1 MDRQHR
7 QELKHDRFVD
17 EVGSLTTRAR
27 ENQKLLISITAA
39 IVALF
44 LVGYGIYFYRSNREH
59 KAQDALAFAIEA
71 IDSPIAQNG
80 QPPNPQAKFKSEQ
93 ERTAKSEAMFRDVQK
108 KYPGTDAADVSNL
121 YLARIAASKNDVAG
135 ARKPLQ
141 DFIGEHP
148 KHMLV
153 GAARYSLYELRINNG
168 EGQQVASEL
177 TQELSKTENQ
187 ILPADTMLAILAHA
201 YEAQGNVEK
210 TKETYRRIA
219 TEFPDSSYALDAQR
233 RGGGGAA

>member
-27 ENQKLLISITAA
+27 ENQKLLIGITAA
-39 IVALF
+39 IVAVF
-44 LVGYGIYFYRSNREH
+44 FIGYGIHFYRSNREH
-59 KAQDALAFAIEA
+59 RAQDSLGFAIEA
-71 IDSPIAQNG
+71 VDSPIAQPG

-93 ERTAKSEAMFRDVQK
+93 ERTTKSEAMFQDVQK
-108 KYPGTDAADVSNL
+108 KYHGTDAADISNL
-121 YLARIAASKNDVAG
+121 YLARIAASKNNVAS
-135 ARKPLQ
+135 ARKLLQ
-141 DFIGEHP
+141 DFMGEHP

-153 GAARYSLYELRINNG
+153 GAARYSLYELRIDNG
-168 EGQQVASEL
+168 EAQQVAIEL

-210 TKETYRRIA
+210 TKETYRRIL
-219 TEFPDSSYALDAQR
+219 TEFPDSPYALDAQR
-233 RGGGGAA
+233 RGGGAA